1 MLDAK
6 LFVDDVEELLDE
18 HYAQLCAQG
27 RKQLEPRVRV
37 YNTPAPAPVAQPA
50 QPPVTHPAASKQL
63 PARPSATPFGEV
75 VANLFVLLMLSVLNQ
90 RLSSNPSR

>member
-6 LFVDDVEELLDE
+6 LFVDDVEELLND

-27 RKQLEPRVRV
+27 RKQLEPRVCV
-37 YNTPAPAPVAQPA
+37 YNAPAPAPIAQSPVR
-50 QPPVTHPAASKQL
+50 QPTAPKQL
-63 PARPSATPFGEV
+63 PVRPSITPIGEV
-75 VANLFVLLMLSVLNQ
+75 VANIFVLLMLSVLNQ

>member
-37 YNTPAPAPVAQPA
+37 YDAPVPAPVP
-50 QPPVTHPAASKQL
+50 QPPVTQPAAPKQL
-63 PARPSATPFGEV
+63 PARPSTNPFGEV
-75 VANLFVLLMLSVLNQ
+75 VANLFVALMLSVLNH
-90 RLSSNPSR
+90 RLSNNPSRS

>member
-6 LFVDDVEELLDE
+6 SFVDDVEELLAD

-37 YNTPAPAPVAQPA
+37 YDAPMPAPVPQPLPPQPA
-50 QPPVTHPAASKQL
+50 PTKQL
-63 PARPSATPFGEV
+63 PARPSTNPFGEV
-75 VANLFVLLMLSVLNQ
+75 IADLFVVLMLSVLNH
-90 RLSSNPSR
+90 RLSNNPPRS

>member
-6 LFVDDVEELLDE
+6 LFVDDVEELLND

-37 YNTPAPAPVAQPA
+37 YNAPAPAPVAQMPA
-50 QPPVTHPAASKQL
+50 PQPAALKQL
-63 PARPSATPFGEV
+63 PARPSTTPFGEV
-75 VANLFVLLMLSVLNQ
+75 VANIFVLLMLSVLNQ

>member
-18 HYAQLCAQG
+18 HYAQLRAQG

-37 YNTPAPAPVAQPA
+37 YNAPTPTPLA
-50 QPPVTHPAASKQL
+50 QPPVPLPVASKQL
-63 PARPSATPFGEV
+63 PTRPSATPFGEV
-75 VANLFVLLMLSVLNQ
+75 VANIFVLLMLSVLNQ
-90 RLSSNPSR
+90 RLSGNPVR

>member
-6 LFVDDVEELLDE
+6 LFVDDVEELLND

-37 YNTPAPAPVAQPA
+37 YNAPAPAPVAQMPA
-50 QPPVTHPAASKQL
+50 PQPAAPKQL
-63 PARPSATPFGEV
+63 PARPSTTPFGEV
-75 VANLFVLLMLSVLNQ
+75 VANIFVLLMLSVLNQ

>member
-37 YNTPAPAPVAQPA
+37 YNTPTPAPIAQLPAPQPA
-50 QPPVTHPAASKQL
+50 ATKQL
-63 PARPSATPFGEV
+63 PARPSTTPLGEV

-90 RLSSNPSR
+90 RLSSDPSR

>member
-6 LFVDDVEELLDE
+6 LFVDDVEELLDA

-37 YNTPAPAPVAQPA
+37 YNTPTPAPVA
-50 QPPVTHPAASKQL
+50 QPPVTHPATNRQL

-75 VANLFVLLMLSVLNQ
+75 VANIFVLLMLSVLNQ
-90 RLSSNPSR
+90 RLSSQPSR

>member
-6 LFVDDVEELLDE
+6 LFVDDVEELLDA

-37 YNTPAPAPVAQPA
+37 YNTPTPAPVAKPA
-50 QPPVTHPAASKQL
+50 QPSIPQPTVSKQL
-63 PARPSATPFGEV
+63 PARSSATPFGEV
-75 VANLFVLLMLSVLNQ
+75 VANIFVLLMLSVLNQ
-90 RLSSNPSR
+90 RLSSHPS

>member
-6 LFVDDVEELLDE
+6 LFVDDVEELLND
-18 HYAQLCAQG
+18 HYVQLCAQG

-37 YNTPAPAPVAQPA
+37 YNTPTSAPVAQMPA
-50 QPPVTHPAASKQL
+50 PQPAPPKQL

-75 VANLFVLLMLSVLNQ
+75 VANIFVLLMLSVLNQ
-90 RLSSNPSR
+90 RLSSHPSR

>member
-6 LFVDDVEELLDE
+6 LFVNDVEDLLDE

-37 YNTPAPAPVAQPA
+37 YNTPTPVPVAQPPVPQ
-50 QPPVTHPAASKQL
+50 QPAVSKPL
-63 PARPSATPFGEV
+63 PARSATTPLGEV
-75 VANLFVLLMLSVLNQ
+75 VANIFVLLMLSVLNQ
-90 RLSSNPSR
+90 RLSGNPSR